1 MTPTKGVF
9 AWEPAPTLFGVCVCI
24 LAVLFLDLVPLSSVV
39 GLAHLNLVSS
49 EPRKGRRE
57 NVNAWRTADPTH
69 PVPGCAVQSPRPH
82 PHTLLPVLPS
92 FPQHNQANMRSVRTS
107 LVRVC

>member
-9 AWEPAPTLFGVCVCI
+9 AWEPAPSLFGVCVCI

-39 GLAHLNLVSS
+39 GLAHPNLVSS

-69 PVPGCAVQSPRPH
+69 PVPGCAVQSPRPQ
-82 PHTLLPVLPS
+82 PSYPASCSPFLPTAQS
-92 FPQHNQANMRSVRTS
+92 S
-107 LVRVC
+107 